1 MGLTSG
7 SGGGGASG
15 AARADATAVDIGLGV
30 GRRAKGIC
38 EPRALPVNEVNQY
51 YNRLSRSF

>member
-30 GRRAKGIC
+30 PGGRSLSESRGC
-38 EPRALPVNEVNQY
+38 FPVNEED
-51 YNRLSRSF
+51 